1 MPRKALEMPRKT
13 DAPKV
18 RAGELVLVTHWL
30 RVEQNTYGSNG
41 YKIVGTDIDLDIQGF
56 AVNGTP
62 LVESL
67 YTAGVY
73 EKIEKVT
80 HTELAEKFVEEC
92 RNIPFTVCFV
102 KQNGEERVLR
112 GRYIKQERLMGRS
125 MVEDLDITASHK
137 QRLVCHRELRWLIV
151 NGVKYELKGKK

>member
-1 MPRKALEMPRKT
+1 MARKT
-13 DAPKV
+13 PAHEIKP
-18 RAGELVLVTHWL
+18 GELVLVTHWL
-30 RVEQNTYGSNG
+30 KVESNTYVPPTGNYKGG
-41 YKIVGTDIDLDIQGF
+41 YKVMGRDLDLGIDGF

-67 YTAGVY
+67 YTAGVVT
-73 EKIEKVT
+73 KVEKVT
-80 HTELAEKFVEEC
+80 QTELAEHFVEDC

-102 KQNGEERVLR
+102 KQNGEERILR

-125 MVEDLDITASHK
+125 MVEDLDIASGHK

>member
-1 MPRKALEMPRKT
+1 MSRKT
-13 DAPKV
+13 NAHDIKP
-18 RAGELVLVTHWL
+18 GELVLVTHWL
-30 RVEQNTYGSNG
+30 RVENNTYQSPTAATNGG
-41 YKIVGTDIDLDIQGF
+41 YKVVGTDIDLGISNF

-67 YTAGVY
+67 YTAGVV
-73 EKIEKVT
+73 ERTEKVT
-80 HTELAEKFVEEC
+80 QTELAEHFVEDC

-102 KQNGEERVLR
+102 KQNGEERILR

-125 MVEDLDITASHK
+125 MVEDLDIKSGHK